1 METVLLLWAL
11 GLWGLLVI
19 CAILNG
25 PFRQFVLIPRI
36 GQNSG
41 HGVSCI
47 MLSAVILLISYL
59 FFHLTSVGYSV
70 SDLWFVGLIWL
81 CLTIVFEFGFGHF
94 VMKKSWGKLLEDYN
108 MLKGRVW
115 VVVLIVTLTAPY
127 LTGSLLG

>member
-1 METVLLLWAL
+1 V
-11 GLWGLLVI
+11 
-19 CAILNG
+19 
-25 PFRQFVLIPRI
+25 
-36 GQNSG
+36 
-41 HGVSCI
+41 VSCI
-47 MLSAVILLISYL
+47 TLSAVILLISYL

-81 CLTIVFEFGFGHF
+81 SLTVIFEFGFGHF

-108 MLKGRVW
+108 MLKRRVW